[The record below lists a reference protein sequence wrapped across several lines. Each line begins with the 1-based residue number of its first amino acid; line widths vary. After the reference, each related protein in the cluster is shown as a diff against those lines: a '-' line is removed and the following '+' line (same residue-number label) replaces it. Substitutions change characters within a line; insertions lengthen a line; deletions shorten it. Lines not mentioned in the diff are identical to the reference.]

1 MPIGFSASRAFAA
14 GLCLAMVALG
24 FEANAAEERVV
35 HRFLSVAISPDGKNV
50 ASVEGDASPSGGE
63 PVIRALMIRTVDGK
77 RTATVALPCGS
88 VRECWPSSPV
98 WSADGKTLAFALRKP
113 GTHARSV
120 YTVAADGSNPTDI
133 LDFNGTI
140 GDIKYAPNGKL
151 VMLAVEGATKE
162 VGATQPGAP
171 ITGDLSGVVPEQRI
185 GVLDGGKLVW
195 KSPADMFVYEFD
207 GCRTARASSARP
219 RTATATT
226 IGGWRSSIV
235 SMRTA
240 RRK

>member
-1 MPIGFSASRAFAA
+1 MSDIFCVSTAFRRTIGPAALLAIGLVCPPLAASAAP
-14 GLCLAMVALG
+14 
-24 FEANAAEERVV
+24 ERVV

-63 PVIRALMIRTVDGK
+63 PVIRALVIRTVDGK
-77 RTATVALPCGS
+77 RTASVALPCGS

-120 YTVAADGSNPTDI
+120 YTIAADGSNPTDI

-151 VMLAVEGATKE
+151 V
-162 VGATQPGAP
+162 
-171 ITGDLSGVVPEQRI
+171 
-185 GVLDGGKLVW
+185 
-195 KSPADMFVYEFD
+195 
-207 GCRTARASSARP
+207 
-219 RTATATT
+219 
-226 IGGWRSSIV
+226 
-235 SMRTA
+235 
-240 RRK
+240 